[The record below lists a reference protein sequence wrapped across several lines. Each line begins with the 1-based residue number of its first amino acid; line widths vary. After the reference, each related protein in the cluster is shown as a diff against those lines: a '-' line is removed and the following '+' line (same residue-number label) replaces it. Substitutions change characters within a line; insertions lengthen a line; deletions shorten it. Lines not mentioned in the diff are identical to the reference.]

1 MFIFTFIRE
10 RLSGFLLWI
19 DGLVKRFVSL
29 PGELER
35 DGLRLFEIFTGELF
49 HRDFVYT
56 VGQLRNI
63 VVWINS
69 WRIIL
74 KFIVSIFFV
83 DILKKIVK

>member
-1 MFIFTFIRE
+1 MLAGLDLLDWYASCFSSSVFIFTFIRE

-49 HRDFVYT
+49 HRDFVCT
-56 VGQLRNI
+56 WDN
-63 VVWINS
+63 
-69 WRIIL
+69 
-74 KFIVSIFFV
+74 
-83 DILKKIVK
+83 